1 MPNTIY
7 SVGRVRA
14 IHPKNG
20 MGFITHNFKEH
31 FVFYFSFCHSF
42 VNEEGSIV
50 MGNVKNYIV
59 PNPGDFVIFESSGIK
74 HPTPEENN
82 SKGWIPRIE
91 KWGTTASYKEALS
104 EKFLKVIRN
113 GKEVFTGGIES
124 FKGFMENTNIN
135 EDELEIHFV

>member
-1 MPNTIY
+1 MPTIY

-20 MGFITHNFKEH
+20 MGFITHNFKQH
-31 FVFYFSFCHSF
+31 LAFYFSNYHEF
-42 VNEEGSIV
+42 VNRNGTII
-50 MGNVKNYIV
+50 MGNVKSYHL
-59 PNPGDFVIFESSGIK
+59 PDPGDFVIFDSTEIK
-74 HPTPEENN
+74 YPSLEEN
-82 SKGWIPRIE
+82 STKGWIPRIE

-104 EKFLKVIRN
+104 EKFLKVLKN
-113 GKEVFTGGIES
+113 GKEVFIGGIGS